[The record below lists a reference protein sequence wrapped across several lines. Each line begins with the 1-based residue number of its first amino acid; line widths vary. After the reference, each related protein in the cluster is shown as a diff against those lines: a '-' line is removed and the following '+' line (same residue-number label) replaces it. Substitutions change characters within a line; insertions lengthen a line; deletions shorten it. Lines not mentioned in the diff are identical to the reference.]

1 MFVASGKN
9 IAPILQKSPDRHD
22 LLPLIR
28 TVDWFEF
35 SGKLGVQDR
44 TSIHN
49 DVRLS
54 EYSKLEAALK
64 KWEEAEPTDVTWKTV
79 IDILDDKLAKQVIDF
94 LQKTK
99 NYDKYS
105 AREDFIPF
113 DRDLY

>member
-9 IAPILQKSPDRHD
+9 IAPILQKSPDLHD

-28 TVDWFEF
+28 TVDWYEF
-35 SGKLGVQDR
+35 SGKLGVKDR

-79 IDILDDKLAKQVIDF
+79 IDILDDKLARQVTDF

-99 NYDKYS
+99 NYNKYS

-113 DRDLY
+113 DQNLY